1 MIAYE
6 TYKPISLP
14 WLKSVPSH
22 WDMVRNKVVM
32 QESKTTVGKESS
44 KYTLLSLTKRGIII
58 RDLSQM
64 KGKFPSDFGTYKTVE
79 DGQIIFCL
87 FDIDETPRTVGLSH
101 HSGMITGAYDVFDI
115 SGINS
120 DYLQYYYLSLDNVKA
135 MRPLYTGLRKVIGM
149 TTFLQT
155 SLPLPPREEQDQIV
169 RYLDWQVSK
178 VNKLIAAKKK
188 QIKLLQEQ
196 KQAMINAAVTQ
207 GGEAWKEISLGNL
220 GSFRKGYGGTRAD
233 DAEEGVACIR
243 YGDIYRTGVY
253 VLESPVTRIDAVAAK
268 TYARIYKSEVIFPLS
283 GETKEDIGMAMVNHI
298 SEDTW
303 CSGDCAVFASN
314 GKILPEF
321 LAYAVRCPYL
331 VQQRASMAKGD
342 IIVHLST
349 SAIRRLRILVPP
361 VDVQGIIVTKIRAMQ
376 SKTDRILSAIEQQLS
391 FLQEFHTRLIS
402 DVVTGKLDVR
412 DVVVPD
418 CESVEEDASEVEFT
432 DDELGISEAEEP

>member
-1 MIAYE
+1 MRYAEYRPTGTTWVE
-6 TYKPISLP
+6 RVPATWDCKKISALFLQRKTKVSDADYP
-14 WLKSVPSH
+14 ALSVTKIGVVPQLTNAAKSNDGENRKLVCIGDFVINSRSDRKGSCGVSRLDGSVSLINLVLTPYREWNNRYVHYMLRSH
-22 WDMVRNKVVM
+22 AFSEEYYRY
-32 QESKTTVGKESS
+32 G
-44 KYTLLSLTKRGIII
+44 RGIVA
-58 RDLSQM
+58 DLWTTRYSEM
-64 KGKFPSDFGTYKTVE
+64 KS
-79 DGQIIFCL
+79 IL
-87 FDIDETPRTVGLSH
+87 
-101 HSGMITGAYDVFDI
+101 
-115 SGINS
+115 
-120 DYLQYYYLSLDNVKA
+120 
-135 MRPLYTGLRKVIGM
+135 
-149 TTFLQT
+149 
-155 SLPLPPREEQDQIV
+155 LPVPPREEQDQIV

-233 DAEEGVACIR
+233 DTEEGVACIR

-303 CSGDCAVFASN
+303 CSGDCAVFTSN

-321 LAYAVRCPYL
+321 LAYAVRCPYI

-349 SAIRRLRILVPP
+349 NAIRRLRILVPP
-361 VDVQGIIVTKIRAMQ
+361 VDVQGIIVTKIKAMQ
-376 SKTDRILSAIEQQLS
+376 SKTDRILSVIEQQLS
-391 FLQEFHTRLIS
+391 FLQEFRTRLIS

-418 CESVEEDASEVEFT
+418 CESVEEDASEVKFA